1 VIKAAAWLPPHE
13 VPSADFPFW
22 LITGRTIYHFHTRT
36 KTARAPQLQAAAP
49 EVWVELSAGDAERAG
64 WREGDLLEV
73 TTPRGAVRGR
83 LRVSGIRDG
92 VVFLPFHY
100 GYWDESGSGP
110 DGAGRAANELTLT
123 DWDPVSKQPLFK
135 TAAAAVRRVRRGR
148 RTPSPA
154 PTTTASAPV
163 AGSPPPT
170 RGDAASEA
178 EEVLR

>member
-1 VIKAAAWLPPHE
+1 
-13 VPSADFPFW
+13 
-22 LITGRTIYHFHTRT
+22 
-36 KTARAPQLQAAAP
+36 
-49 EVWVELSAGDAERAG
+49 
-64 WREGDLLEV
+64 
-73 TTPRGAVRGR
+73 
-83 LRVSGIRDG
+83 

-100 GYWDESGSGP
+100 GYWDEEGSP
-110 DGAGRAANELTLT
+110 DPEGVGRAANELTLT

-154 PTTTASAPV
+154 PTTTASATV